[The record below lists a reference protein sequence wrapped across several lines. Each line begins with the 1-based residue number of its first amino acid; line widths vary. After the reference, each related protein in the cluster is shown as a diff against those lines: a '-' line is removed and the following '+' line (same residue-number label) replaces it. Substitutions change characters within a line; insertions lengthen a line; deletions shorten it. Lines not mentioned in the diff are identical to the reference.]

1 MSYIML
7 TITLYGQI
15 HSTCRKHFFVLKLR
29 LYKSIA
35 KYCHYGK
42 LFSLNC
48 ITLCV
53 IYFMRHYFAT
63 ELSSWGKKIIF
74 RLMYSKRANKLTL
87 LKFIKIYAY
96 LFILAS
102 KTSRVCFHPEA
113 TYAFNLYLGH
123 IFDINLH
130 FTLQIQIEIYIKISL
145 C

>member
-1 MSYIML
+1 MQE
-7 TITLYGQI
+7 TL
-15 HSTCRKHFFVLKLR
+15 
-29 LYKSIA
+29 LYPKNAVVQKRSIP

-42 LFSLNC
+42 LFSPNC

-63 ELSSWGKKIIF
+63 LLKWKGEKIIF

-130 FTLQIQIEIYIKISL
+130 FTLQIQIVNLYQSFIWYVILFQMINL
-145 C
+145 H